1 MLIRDS
7 EDRVF
12 KTGLKID
19 WNPKMCVLNKEKIE
33 GGIKQMTCGKNHY
46 TLLDNNNQLHVF
58 GGTKILKEK
67 VEEEY
72 DGFGIYNGNDL
83 FDDGQ
88 VLDLQMKYETFG
100 ALVKNA

>member
-19 WNPKMCVLNKEKIE
+19 WSPKMVALNEEKIE
-33 GGIKQMTCGKNHY
+33 GKIKQMTCGRNHY
-46 TLLDNNNQLHVF
+46 VLLDSKNQLHVF
-58 GGTKILKEK
+58 GKVLKEK
-67 VEEEY
+67 AEEEY
-72 DGFGIYNGNDL
+72 DGFGIYDGNDL
-83 FDDGQ
+83 FDDGE
-88 VLDLQMKYETFG
+88 VIDLQMKYETFG